1 VIEHGL
7 AANRFQREQDRR
19 NRLLIGGCI
28 AAAVAAGFLAGNL
41 AEANKVAVLPAFL
54 VLLVPFVTWRRP
66 ATAVTGLA
74 VMALVVEQYRIGIP
88 SGDFTDH
95 IPLFTSLSDAF
106 KLSGLYANPM
116 EILFAITALVLLIRV
131 GEQRVRMPR
140 TALSRGLAVVLGLVL
155 AGAVHGVISGGDY
168 KMALW
173 EIRPMVY
180 VGVMYFFASQL
191 PARTETITMVL
202 WVFVAGVVFKAI
214 QGVLLIPAFL
224 AATPRPDY
232 LLSHE
237 DSFFFTLYI
246 ILAIA
251 LWLFKQKGRLRA
263 VTTLLLPMVVLVN
276 LVNNR
281 RTSWAILAVALLA
294 LIVLVWIRI
303 PDRRRLIVGIGIA
316 VTVVG
321 PIYLPLEWNKT
332 GLLAGPAE
340 AIRSQFSPSVRE
352 SLSDLY
358 RVQENANLVLNIQRA
373 PLIGLGYGIPI
384 DYALPMV
391 ADLTRTDPFL
401 KYIPH
406 NDVLYVWMRLGA
418 VGALAF
424 WTFIG
429 LACVSACR
437 LVRSPD
443 PRLSVYG
450 AFVVCALI
458 GYVILGYLDLGFFW
472 FRIAMTMGWL
482 LGTLEVAHRVEAQ
495 DSAAAEP
502 VRPPTEAVRVGR
514 APAARRRPTPAPGLD

>member
-1 VIEHGL
+1 MIELGL
-7 AANRFQREQDRR
+7 AASRFQREQDRR
-19 NRLLIGGCI
+19 NALVIGACMV
-28 AAAVAAGFLAGNL
+28 AAVAAGFLAGNL
-41 AEANKVAVLPAFL
+41 AESNKLAVLPAFG
-54 VLLVPFVTWRRP
+54 VLLVPFATWRRP
-66 ATAVTGLA
+66 AAAVTGVA
-74 VMALVVEQYRIGIP
+74 VMALVVEQYRIGVP

-116 EILFAITALVLLIRV
+116 EVLFAIVALVLLIRL

-155 AGAVHGVISGGDY
+155 AGAVHGVATGGDY

-173 EIRPMVY
+173 EIRPMIY
-180 VGVMYFFASQL
+180 VGVMYFFAAQL
-191 PARTETITMVL
+191 PARAETITAVL
-202 WVFVAGVVFKAI
+202 WVFVAGVAFKAL
-214 QGVLLIPAFL
+214 QGLLLIPSFL
-224 AATPRPDY
+224 AASPRPDY

-237 DSFFFTLYI
+237 DSFFFVLYI
-246 ILAIA
+246 ILAAA
-251 LWLFKQKGRLRA
+251 LWLFSQKGRLRA

-281 RTSWAILAVALLA
+281 RTSWAILGVALLA
-294 LIVLVWIRI
+294 LIVLVWVRV
-303 PDRRRLIVGIGIA
+303 PERRRLIVGMGIA

-321 PIYLPLEWNKT
+321 GIYLPLEWNKS
-332 GLLAGPAE
+332 GLIAGPAE
-340 AIRSQFSPSVRE
+340 AIRSQFTPNVRE

-358 RVQENANLVLNIQRA
+358 RQQENANLVLNIKRS
-373 PLIGLGYGIPI
+373 PLIGLGYGVPI

-391 ADLTRTDPFL
+391 VDLTTTDPFL

-424 WTFIG
+424 WTLIG

-443 PRLSVYG
+443 PRLSLYG
-450 AFVVCALI
+450 AFVICALI
-458 GYVILGYLDLGFFW
+458 AYVILGYLDLGFFW
-472 FRIAMTMGWL
+472 FRVAMTIGWL
-482 LGTLEVAHRVEAQ
+482 LGALEVAHRVEAQ
-495 DSAAAEP
+495 DSTAAEP
-502 VRPPTEAVRVGR
+502 ARPPVEAVRVGT
-514 APAARRRPTPAPGLD
+514 AAAARRRPTPAPGLD